1 MCTTQCQTAND
12 CCNVAIMGDRL
23 LHGFGISDY
32 NRKQPGRPKKSTKT
46 LQHLCLPN
54 PISNHATS
62 HPQLFPSLWRTLG
75 LCCFRRPLGW
85 LFIIK
90 TSTHVQLH
98 FNLHL
103 NDVSAVTGAS
113 SLFSPCKQSST
124 NLQQS
129 QQETCSLLKHLNAS
143 TNNTTCPY
151 LPSLVTFTLNHY
163 TCSTL
168 VPLFFLYCVPLFQRR
183 IWFTI
188 RIPTR
193 RRM

>member
-1 MCTTQCQTAND
+1 MFTPTRSTHAPTFQYSIGV
-12 CCNVAIMGDRL
+12 CCVL
-23 LHGFGISDY
+23 LPAPHCHLLPKQQPLHSLTLIPQFPLSHHLKHYSY
-32 NRKQPGRPKKSTKT
+32 NTT

-62 HPQLFPSLWRTLG
+62 HPEQFPSLWRTLG

-113 SLFSPCKQSST
+113 SL
-124 NLQQS
+124 
-129 QQETCSLLKHLNAS
+129 
-143 TNNTTCPY
+143 
-151 LPSLVTFTLNHY
+151 LPL
-163 TCSTL
+163 
-168 VPLFFLYCVPLFQRR
+168 
-183 IWFTI
+183 
-188 RIPTR
+188 
-193 RRM
+193 